1 LKIIYIEKDNGLL
14 FFTQV
19 RLEIVKPMTNR
30 ALYYAAAATTAIAGI
45 LHLIFA
51 SNIIGVNINNGIFF
65 IVAGIAQ
72 LFWALPMIK
81 RWGRIWYFIGI
92 AGTIILILMWAMTRM
107 PGNPITGRGGPINE
121 IGIAIQ
127 IFQITYIVLT
137 VIIIGKETTT
147 TRRSQTIKDKMFRY
161 RSFNN
166 S

>member
-1 LKIIYIEKDNGLL
+1 MVKIGLY
-14 FFTQV
+14 
-19 RLEIVKPMTNR
+19 
-30 ALYYAAAATTAIAGI
+30 YYAAAATTAIAGI

-51 SNIIGVNINNGIFF
+51 SNIIGFNINNGIFF

-92 AGTIILILMWAMTRM
+92 AGTIILIVMWAMTRV

-127 IFQITYIVLT
+127 IFQIAYIVLT

-147 TRRSQTIKDKMFRY
+147 RRRRSQTIKER
-161 RSFNN
+161 
-166 S
+166 